1 MLGVPY
7 AWRELNRDAASDPRL
22 HELIRAADIVSP
34 WAVGRYATSGQF
46 AGNIA
51 KYPATAIFKCS
62 NQPPAGETQFLTL
75 DGLPTDHY
83 LRGAGEFGK
92 ALKKAVEAH

>member
-1 MLGVPY
+1 MERTEPRRRV
-7 AWRELNRDAASDPRL
+7 RSEAA
-22 HELIRAADIVSP
+22 RADSCRGHCESL
-34 WAVGRYATSGQF
+34 GRYATSGQF